1 MSKKKS
7 TPRRG
12 NKQTPK
18 APTSGSRTEQ
28 IIALLRG
35 LAGASIAE
43 LTNATGWQNRWT
55 KRIGPWQSGQS
66 QRLGVAAGQDGAG
79 ADTDSNVWQS
89 GSSVPR
95 RRLATALTN
104 W

>member
-12 NKQTPK
+12 NKQAPK

-35 LAGASIAE
+35 PAGASIAE
-43 LTNATGWQNRWT
+43 LTNATGWQTHSVRGF
-55 KRIGPWQSGQS
+55 ISGTLRKKLKLPVES
-66 QRLGVAAGQDGAG
+66 TSVDGERRYRL
-79 ADTDSNVWQS
+79 
-89 GSSVPR
+89 
-95 RRLATALTN
+95 L
-104 W
+104 